1 MAASDPGAAEADDQ
15 RSANPFPGFDQ
26 LGDFI
31 RAQRELMELSQRQ
44 LAKMARLSNPY
55 LSQIERGLRNPSSF
69 VLKALADGLEISA
82 ETLYTQAGILD
93 PSGGAA
99 TDAASIAAPP
109 MACTVRNRTP
119 SSAAR
124 AVAPATVFGM
134 SWSLRSRN
142 TFLPRSRS
150 DATTAGPAAV

>member
-55 LSQIERGLRNPSSF
+55 LSQIERGLHEPSVR
-69 VLKALADGLEISA
+69 VLKALAEALNVR
-82 ETLYTQAGILD
+82 
-93 PSGGAA
+93 AA
-99 TDAASIAAPP
+99 TLLSYAGLMDRDDVPTVVEAVQADPNLTDEQKAALLGVYRS
-109 MACTVRNRTP
+109 
-119 SSAAR
+119 
-124 AVAPATVFGM
+124 FG
-134 SWSLRSRN
+134 
-142 TFLPRSRS
+142 TGG
-150 DATTAGPAAV
+150 D